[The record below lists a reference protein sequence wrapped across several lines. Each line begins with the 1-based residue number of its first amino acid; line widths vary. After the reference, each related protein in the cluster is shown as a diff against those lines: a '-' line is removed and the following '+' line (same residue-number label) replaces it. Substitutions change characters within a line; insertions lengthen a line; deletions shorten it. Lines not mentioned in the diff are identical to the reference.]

1 MSTPKILTLDIE
13 TAPITA
19 YTWGLFKQN
28 IGLNQIK
35 TDWHLLA
42 FAAKWYGDPA
52 SKIIYH
58 DSRREKDVHNDKHL
72 IQKLSDLLN
81 RADIV
86 VTQNGEQ
93 FDLKKINARAVIHGL
108 PPIRPCAST
117 DILKEGRKVFSFTSH
132 KLEYV
137 ADKVNKKYKK
147 LKHNKYPG
155 FELWSAILNGDQK
168 AWKEMEIYTKHDV
181 LSTEEIYT
189 IIQGWIS
196 TQAIS
201 SFNDEAKMQCRC
213 GSTKLRKEGFAYT
226 PAGKYQIYHCL
237 RKGCGKWPRSP
248 FNLLSAEKRRNT
260 LREYRGGRD

>member
-1 MSTPKILTLDIE
+1 MSKPRILTLDIE

-52 SKIIYH
+52 SKIIYE
-58 DSRREKDVHNDKHL
+58 DGRKSKDVRDDKHL
-72 IQKLSDLLN
+72 VKSLASLLN
-81 RADIV
+81 QADIV

-108 PPIRPCAST
+108 PPIKPCAST

-147 LKHNKYPG
+147 LKHEKYPG
-155 FELWSAILNGDQK
+155 FELWAAILRGDQK
-168 AWKEMEIYTKHDV
+168 AWKEMEVYTKHDV

-189 IIQGWIS
+189 TIQGWIA
-196 TQAIS
+196 TQALS
-201 SFNDEAKMQCRC
+201 SFHDDAKMRCRC
-213 GSTKLRKEGFAYT
+213 GSEKLTKEGFAYT
-226 PAGKYQIYHCL
+226 PAGKYQIYHCQ
-237 RKGCGKWPRSP
+237 KCGKWPRSP
-248 FNLLSAEKRRNT
+248 INLLSTEKRRNT

>member
-1 MSTPKILTLDIE
+1 MSTPKILVLDIE

-42 FAAKWYGDPA
+42 WAAKWVGEDKCYYADNR
-52 SKIIYH
+52 SK
-58 DSRREKDVHNDKHL
+58 KDITDDKDLVKGL
-72 IQKLSDLLN
+72 IKLLN
-81 RADIV
+81 AADIV

-93 FDLKKINARAVIHGL
+93 FDLKKINARAVIHRL
-108 PPIRPCAST
+108 PPVKPVAST

-137 ADKVNKKYKK
+137 ADKINKKYKK
-147 LKHNKYPG
+147 LKHQKYPG
-155 FELWSAILNGDQK
+155 FELWAAVLKGDKQ
-168 AWKEMEIYTKHDV
+168 AWKEMEVYTIHDV
-181 LSTEEIYT
+181 LSTEEVYT
-189 IIQGWIS
+189 TIQGWIA

-201 SFNDEAKMQCRC
+201 SFNDEATMQCRC
-213 GSTKLRKEGFAYT
+213 GSTKLVKQGFAYT
-226 PAGKYQIYHCL
+226 PAGKYQIYQCQ
-237 RKGCGKWPRSP
+237 KCGKWPRSP
-248 FNLLSAEKRRNT
+248 INLLSAEKRRNT

>member
-1 MSTPKILTLDIE
+1 MSTPKILVLDIE

-42 FAAKWYGDPA
+42 YAAKWYGEKTVMYA
-52 SKIIYH
+52 
-58 DSRREKDVHNDKHL
+58 DSRRKKDVTDDKHL
-72 IQKLSDLLN
+72 LEGLSSLLN
-81 RADIV
+81 KADIV

-108 PPIRPCAST
+108 RPIKPVAST

-137 ADKVNKKYKK
+137 ADKINKKYKK
-147 LKHNKYPG
+147 LKHEKYPG
-155 FELWSAILNGDQK
+155 FELWSAILKGDQR

-189 IIQGWIS
+189 TIQGWIA

-201 SFNDEAKMQCRC
+201 SFHDDTKMRCRC
-213 GSTKLRKEGFAYT
+213 GSTKLWKQGFAYT
-226 PAGKYQIYHCL
+226 PAGKYQIYQCQA
-237 RKGCGKWPRSP
+237 KGCGKWPRSP
-248 FNLLSAEKRRNT
+248 INLLSTEKRKNT
-260 LREYRGGRD
+260 LRDFRGGRD

>member
-1 MSTPKILTLDIE
+1 MNKPKILTLDIE

-35 TDWHLLA
+35 ADWHLIA
-42 FAAKWYGDPA
+42 FAAKWMDKKKTMYLDNRHN
-52 SKIIYH
+52 KDIT
-58 DSRREKDVHNDKHL
+58 DDRRLL
-72 IQKLSDLLN
+72 IALSGLLN
-81 RADIV
+81 EADIV
-86 VTQNGEQ
+86 VTQNGEA
-93 FDLKKINARAVIHGL
+93 FDLKKINARAVINGL
-108 PPIRPCAST
+108 PPIKPVAST

-147 LKHNKYPG
+147 LKHSKYPG
-155 FELWSAILNGDQK
+155 FDLWAAVLKNDQK
-168 AWKEMEIYTKHDV
+168 AWKEMEIYTIHDV
-181 LSTEEIYT
+181 LSTEEIYKT
-189 IIQGWIS
+189 IQGWIA

-201 SFNDEAKMQCRC
+201 SFNDSSRMQCRC
-213 GSTKLRKEGFAYT
+213 GNTRLEKRGYAYT

-237 RKGCGKWPRSP
+237 RKSCGKWPRSP
-248 FNLLSAEKRRNT
+248 MNLLSKEKRQGT

>member
-35 TDWHLLA
+35 KDWHLLA
-42 FAAKWYGDPA
+42 WAAKWYDDPA
-52 SKIIYH
+52 SKIMYE
-58 DSRREKDVHNDKHL
+58 DNRNAKNVSDDKRL
-72 IQKLSDLLN
+72 VAGLARLLN
-81 RADIV
+81 QTDIV

-93 FDLKKINARAVIHGL
+93 FDLKKINARALLNGL

-147 LKHNKYPG
+147 LKHKNYPG
-155 FELWSAILNGDQK
+155 FELWSAILAGDQK
-168 AWKEMEIYTKHDV
+168 AWREMEVYTKHDV
-181 LSTEEIYT
+181 LATEEIYT
-189 IIQGWIS
+189 TIQGWIA

-201 SFNDEAKMQCRC
+201 SFNDEAQMQCRC
-213 GSTKLRKEGFAYT
+213 GSTKLHKEGFAYT

-237 RKGCGKWPRSP
+237 KCGKWPRSP
-248 FNLLSAEKRRNT
+248 VNLLSAEKRRNT
-260 LREYRGGRD
+260 TREYRGGRD